1 MQRSLKKMEIKPE
14 NSLMVGNDE
23 REDMIAA
30 ELGINTILLTDN
42 LKESDQ
48 GYNPDWQGS
57 RDEFYRQVRNWSR
70 ETQKV

>member
-1 MQRSLKKMEIKPE
+1 EISSE

-23 REDMIAA
+23 KEDMIAG
-30 ELGINTILLTDN
+30 ELGIDKILIKDN

-48 GYNPDWQGS
+48 GYEPDWQGG

-70 ETQKV
+70 K

>member
-1 MQRSLKKMEIKPE
+1 
-14 NSLMVGNDE
+14 MVGNDE

-48 GYNPDWQGS
+48 GYNPDWQGEQ
-57 RDEFYRQVRNWSR
+57 R
-70 ETQKV
+70 